1 MNSSASP
8 SESPQKSSDTAY
20 QIGLRAEHLFATK
33 QLWCSA
39 AVLVTLNTAL
49 NGDMP
54 TELAVRLSSGYGHG
68 LAGQGCMCGSLS
80 GAVLALGL
88 FLGDGRFGPM
98 ANKKLLAATRKLN
111 RQFNEVFGASCC
123 RVLTRGV
130 EKGSKKNYGSCPRYT
145 GLSAQWAAEIILQ
158 QRPDLI
164 EQVDWDFL
172 GRRENP
178 LAAQVKTLFNQLRTP

>member
-1 MNSSASP
+1 MTENRWEP
-8 SESPQKSSDTAY
+8 DETARH
-20 QIGLRAEHLFATK
+20 IGLRAEHLFATK

-39 AVLVTLNTAL
+39 AVLVTLNTTL
-49 NGDMP
+49 NGGMP
-54 TELAVRLSSGYGHG
+54 TELAVQLSSGYGHG

-111 RQFNEVFGASCC
+111 RRFNEVFGSSCC
-123 RVLTRGV
+123 RVLTGEV
-130 EKGSKKNYGSCPRYT
+130 EKGSKKNYGLCPRYT

-164 EQVDWDFL
+164 QQVDWDFL